1 MTKTI
6 KLLTLAFFLSFAFVA
21 CNNGDKECK
30 EDCKK
35 ECCADKDK
43 AACEPGCEK
52 ECCADKSKEAC
63 EPGCQKECCAGKTG
77 DSSAMAPAGA
87 DEVHVCTDACKA
99 DPESCPHHTH

>member
-21 CNNGDKECK
+21 CNDGNKEECA

-35 ECCADKDK
+35 ECCAEKD
-43 AACEPGCEK
+43 
-52 ECCADKSKEAC
+52 KEAC
-63 EPGCQKECCAGKTG
+63 EPGCDKECCAGKEAG
-77 DSSAMAPAGA
+77 DSMQMDSASMMHG
-87 DEVHVCTDACKA
+87 DEQAHVCTDACKT

>member
-21 CNNGDKECK
+21 CNDGDKECK

-43 AACEPGCEK
+43 A
-52 ECCADKSKEAC
+52 AC